1 MPSSSSSA
9 PSYTWSSLSS
19 GLKNSAG
26 NTIDANQEESSEAA
40 ADPGS
45 SALNLEIAT
54 HTGSELSPAAL
65 ANLHEILMSI
75 SQSMTNDLK
84 NASNAAFNNY
94 PWSGSTTS
102 PSTTVGV
109 DEAPSAEDIDISPA
123 NPN

>member
-45 SALNLEIAT
+45 SALNIEIGAQ
-54 HTGSELSPAAL
+54 TGSELTPAAL

-75 SQSMTNDLK
+75 S
-84 NASNAAFNNY
+84 
-94 PWSGSTTS
+94 
-102 PSTTVGV
+102 
-109 DEAPSAEDIDISPA
+109 
-123 NPN
+123 